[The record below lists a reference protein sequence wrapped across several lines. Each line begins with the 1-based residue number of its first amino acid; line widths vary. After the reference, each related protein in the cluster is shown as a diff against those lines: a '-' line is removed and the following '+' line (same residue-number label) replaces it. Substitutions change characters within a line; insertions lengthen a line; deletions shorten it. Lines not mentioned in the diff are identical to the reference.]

1 MANDFVLDPEGV
13 PDYRGPPQVGAL
25 TAQSRPADTRD
36 VVPGLQS
43 SLERQNKLI
52 NEFYAPRVKMY
63 EDLTAKL
70 AARRAG
76 PPLSERLAQYSA
88 ALAQPTKYSGPG
100 AMFGAISSVFADQQK
115 AQREEQAANEEL
127 ATKYQIALMGEEESR
142 FDKRM
147 SAAEKMRALQLRYAN
162 KGQGKP
168 GRLIVLPDGTM
179 RHPNT
184 GQLVDASKVKPDEL
198 QYLRENPTPE
208 VVEWFN
214 GRYGIPNLAE
224 AYLGYGAQNPA
235 EEVE

>member
-1 MANDFVLDPEGV
+1 MDESTFDEARNAPVYG
-13 PDYRGPPQVGAL
+13 GL
-25 TAQSRPADTRD
+25 TQSRPADTRS

-43 SLERQNKLI
+43 SLEQQNKLI
-52 NEFYAPRVKMY
+52 DDFYNPRVQMY
-63 EDLTAKL
+63 KDLTDKL

-100 AMFGAISSVFADQQK
+100 AMLGAISSVYADQQK
-115 AQREEQAANEEL
+115 AQREERLANEDL
-127 ATKYQIALMGEEESR
+127 ATTYKFALMGEEESR
-142 FDKRM
+142 FDKRI
-147 SAAEKMRALQLRYAN
+147 SAADKLRALQMRYLN

-214 GRYGIPNLAE
+214 GRYGVPNLAE

-235 EEVE
+235 EEAE